1 MKKVLAVI
9 QKISVWFAL
18 FATAVTFIY
27 SLGFATSLYP
37 TFYLTDFGQTFYADI
52 QPLNRQMLTF
62 SLVGLI
68 LVLILF
74 IYNTANRRT
83 YYVTNAVAI
92 LIYSV
97 YSLIVAFTFLPQ
109 FPVLKVTY
117 ATIDFTFL
125 DMVGTWYVKEPKI
138 FDLGHYVYAVY
149 IASAILLI
157 VLLATKMILRFMD
170 MRKAD
175 RSHGH

>member
-37 TFYLTDFGQTFYADI
+37 TFYLTDLGQTFYADI
-52 QPLNRQMLTF
+52 QPLNKQMLTF
-62 SLVGLI
+62 SLIGLI

-74 IYNTANRRT
+74 IYNTANRKT
-83 YYVTNAVAI
+83 LYITNGVAVTLYSA
-92 LIYSV
+92 YSV
-97 YSLIVAFTFLPQ
+97 YVSLTLMPV
-109 FPVLKVTY
+109 FPTLKETY
-117 ATIDFTFL
+117 AAIDFTFL
-125 DMVGTWYVKEPKI
+125 DMVGTWYVKEPKV
-138 FDLGHYVYAVY
+138 FDLGHYIYSVY
-149 IASAILLI
+149 IASGILLF
-157 VLLATKMILRFMD
+157 VVMVVKFILRFYD